1 MAEAAMQGANRT
13 SGAIWGSV
21 SCSKKHFDM
30 QLSSARNWDLNQRR
44 SDHELTYFFLSEAQE
59 DALVLAHEQ

>member
-1 MAEAAMQGANRT
+1 
-13 SGAIWGSV
+13 
-21 SCSKKHFDM
+21 M